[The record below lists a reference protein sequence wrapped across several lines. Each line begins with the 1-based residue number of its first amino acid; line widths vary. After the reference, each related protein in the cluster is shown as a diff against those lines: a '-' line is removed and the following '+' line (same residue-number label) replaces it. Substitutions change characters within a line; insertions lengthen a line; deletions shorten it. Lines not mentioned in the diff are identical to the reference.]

1 MKWVKK
7 WSYLI
12 LLVGMG
18 IVYLACVDKW
28 QVYAKPFQE
37 AKSWLD
43 NRIQGGIFFAEGAGE
58 NGTQEPAGGQEALP
72 SGGEANGNGSDLGE
86 ESQAPGTDEEAGT
99 QEIPSGSGNGTGSP
113 PEGEPG
119 GNDQTG
125 SAGETGSGQL
135 GGMPG
140 ETGSGQLGGM
150 PGGTGSGQLGAGPGD
165 WQPNGS
171 GGGTSVGSGSGN
183 NAGPGSAEPKEVTY
197 MTVEDDYFADAVFI
211 GDSRT
216 MGMFEYGGLEE
227 TAAFYCST
235 GLTVYK
241 IFEAQIVPAER
252 GKISVEE
259 ALQQNSF
266 AKIYFMIGINEMG
279 TGTVESF
286 LEAYQ
291 GAVDHLRE
299 LQPDA
304 IIYLQ
309 GIIKVTEERSAQG
322 DYINN
327 EGIIARNEG
336 IARMADNEHVFYLDV
351 NPLICDESGG
361 MIPEYTFDGVHLKAK
376 YIDIWK
382 DFLKSHAIARWNP
395 EN

>member
-1 MKWVKK
+1 MKWIKK

-12 LLVGMG
+12 LLAGMG
-18 IVYLACVDKW
+18 IIYFGCVDKG
-28 QVYAKPFQE
+28 QVYAKTFQE
-37 AKSWLD
+37 VKSWVD
-43 NRIQGGIFFAEGAGE
+43 SRAWGGALFADGSASEGDGESGALGDAGE
-58 NGTQEPAGGQEALP
+58 PEAALP
-72 SGGEANGNGSDLGE
+72 PDGGADSSAAE
-86 ESQAPGTDEEAGT
+86 ENRTPGTEAGAAGAL
-99 QEIPSGSGNGTGSP
+99 SGSGNETGSP
-113 PEGEPG
+113 PDGQPG

-135 GGMPG
+135 GGMP
-140 ETGSGQLGGM
+140 E
-150 PGGTGSGQLGAGPGD
+150 GTGSGQLGAGPED
-165 WQPNGS
+165 QQPNGS
-171 GGGTSVGSGSGN
+171 GGGALAGSGSGN

-241 IFEAQIVPAER
+241 MFEAQIVPAEQ

-259 ALQQNSF
+259 ALQQNVFS
-266 AKIYFMIGINEMG
+266 KIYFMIGINEMG

-309 GIIKVTEERSAQG
+309 AIIKVTAERSAQG

-382 DFLKSHAIARWNP
+382 DFLKSHAIALRNP